1 MEDPS
6 PARPPRQA
14 TACNWC
20 REHKLKCDTEQPSCR
35 NCRKRDIECVT
46 TNLRRPDQSGRR
58 LQPKGRRISRK
69 SVGNSS
75 SASNLSLSQT
85 RTDSTS
91 THPSPSVSPS
101 PPPSPSQQL
110 LATFNHDSNVPS
122 IFATPFEGSDNQRR
136 SPSVSQ
142 LNRSRREREDGGNYS
157 NHASTDRIR
166 NSSTQDNSNV
176 IVVTDRSRSRLQV
189 VGSGSS
195 IYVMTQWLDLFFS
208 KSDFWQPI
216 YPFFQQG
223 LAFSVEVP
231 LPFLSSLP
239 QFPSADVIDKYL
251 TTFFTR
257 IYPIYP
263 IIDREYLHE
272 SISALRHKLDHRNY
286 SLTSRDYPALACIY
300 AVFSLAADEFDG
312 SATDTGTHFLEGAY
326 FLYAHLVAMPY
337 VPSVQAL
344 LLITIILRHRNKDAA
359 CLGTLGQAIRIAQ
372 SIGLHRRVTT
382 AESLP
387 AVVDLHARIWW
398 TAYIMERSMELETG
412 RPSAIRDSECD
423 QVMPQKVLEM
433 QPQECSFDY
442 FGALIKLAQ
451 IQNHI
456 LDLYYNKQ
464 QVRRTKELLH
474 EMGKLDRSLLDWT
487 GTFPEE
493 IR

>member
-1 MEDPS
+1 MEESS
-6 PARPPRQA
+6 PAKAPRQA

-20 REHKLKCDTEQPSCR
+20 REHKLKCDTELPSCR
-35 NCRKRDIECVT
+35 NCRKRGVECVT

-58 LQPKGRRISRK
+58 LQPKGRRLGRK
-69 SVGNSS
+69 SIGNSS
-75 SASNLSLSQT
+75 SASNVSLSQA
-85 RTDSTS
+85 RTGSTS

-122 IFATPFEGSDNQRR
+122 IFATPFQGSDNQRR
-136 SPSVSQ
+136 SPSLSQ
-142 LNRSRREREDGGNYS
+142 LNRARREREGDDHCS
-157 NHASTDRIR
+157 NRANADRIDR
-166 NSSTQDNSNV
+166 SFAQDNSNV

-208 KSDFWQPI
+208 KTDFWQPI
-216 YPFFQQG
+216 YPFFQQS

-239 QFPSADVIDKYL
+239 QFPPADIMDKYI

-257 IYPIYP
+257 IYSIYP
-263 IIDREYLHE
+263 IINRDFLHE
-272 SISALRHKLDHRNY
+272 SISALQHKLDHQNS

-300 AVFSLAADEFDG
+300 AVFSLAADEIQG
-312 SATDTGTHFLEGAY
+312 SPTEAGTQFLEGAY

-382 AESLP
+382 ADSLP
-387 AVVDLHARIWW
+387 TVVDLHARIWW
-398 TAYIMERSMELETG
+398 TAYILERSMELETG

-423 QVMPQKVLEM
+423 QVIPQEVLEM
-433 QPQECSFDY
+433 QPQDCSFDY

-451 IQNHI
+451 IQNRI

-464 QVRRTKELLH
+464 QVRKTKELLH